1 MTPHFHYF
9 HPYFAW
15 RSMQGVMFLSHFV
28 FRIPVSDGIGFIC
41 LICGAFVV
49 LTFASATL
57 IAGDEVV
64 SKMLTYRSSF
74 KIYSS
79 LEILWKC
86 RGN

>member
-1 MTPHFHYF
+1 MTPHFHYS

-64 SKMLTYRSSF
+64 SIKENADIPVLIQNLFIS
-74 KIYSS
+74 
-79 LEILWKC
+79 
-86 RGN
+86 